1 MAEPPIPIHL
11 VKGDDVLIGA
21 RVGDLVD
28 DLVGTAFRD
37 AVHDELHGDDYTLG
51 DLVMAATTVSMF
63 GSRVV
68 VGRNAGR
75 FTKDDLGP
83 LLDYLGSPAPDTV
96 IVLAWESPLGT
107 GQKQKVLPTLSKAI
121 AAAGGVVHDTSPPQR
136 AREQGEWIDDQ
147 LRAAGVDLT
156 PGARRLMVEQL
167 GEDLERMVGL
177 LTVLRGVH
185 GDAEIDEAGLTP
197 YLGSAGSVPPWDLTD
212 AIDRGD
218 VAGAVTNLHRMLS
231 GGGRHPLQVMV
242 TLSSHVERMVRLDGS
257 GVRDEKAAASLL
269 GMKGSTFPA
278 KKALTQSSK
287 LGSARLARAT
297 QLLAAADVDLR
308 GRTAQDG
315 AAVLDVLVARL
326 AMLARSGGA
335 DRARGGAVARPR

>member
-1 MAEPPIPIHL
+1 MGDVSVPIHL
-11 VKGDDVLIGA
+11 VKGDDVLVGA

-28 DLVGTAFRD
+28 ELVGEAFRD
-37 AVHDELHGDDYTLG
+37 AVHDELHGDEYTLG

-75 FTKDDLGP
+75 FTKDDLAP
-83 LLDYLGSPAPDTV
+83 LLDYLASPAPDTV
-96 IVLAWESPLGT
+96 IVLAWEAPLGS
-107 GQKQKVLPTLSKAI
+107 GQKQKVLPTLSKAVT
-121 AAAGGVVHDTSPPQR
+121 AAGGVVHDTAPPQR

-156 PGARRLMVEQL
+156 RGARRLMVEQL

-242 TLSSHVERMVRLDGS
+242 TLSSHIERMVRLDGS
-257 GVRDEKAAASLL
+257 GARDEKAAAALL

-278 KKALTQSSK
+278 KKALAQCSK

-297 QLLAAADVDLR
+297 RLLAEADVDLR

-315 AAVLDVLVARL
+315 TAVLEVLVARL
-326 AMLARSGGA
+326 AMLSRGGAERARS
-335 DRARGGAVARPR
+335 GAVARPR